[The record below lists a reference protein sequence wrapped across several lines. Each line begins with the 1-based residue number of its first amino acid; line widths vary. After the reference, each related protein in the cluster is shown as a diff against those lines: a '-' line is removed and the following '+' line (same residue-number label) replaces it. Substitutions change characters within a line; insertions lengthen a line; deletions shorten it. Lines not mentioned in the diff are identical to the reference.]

1 MTSVKLYKLKERTHF
16 VRLQLMPS
24 ISAWLQLISIQ
35 VVYFKR
41 EISEDTLT

>member
-16 VRLQLMPS
+16 VRLQLMPG

-35 VVYFKR
+35 VLNFKR
-41 EISEDTLT
+41 EISKDTLT